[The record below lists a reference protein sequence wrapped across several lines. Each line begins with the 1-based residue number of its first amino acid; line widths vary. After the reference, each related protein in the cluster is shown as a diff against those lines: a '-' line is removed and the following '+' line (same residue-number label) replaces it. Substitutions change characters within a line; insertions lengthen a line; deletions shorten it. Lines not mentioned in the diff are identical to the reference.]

1 MRPPTP
7 PQLRAVVVRL
17 RLEGRTY
24 AEIADVT
31 GLGVATVNRIL
42 RLQRETGSTEPKSP
56 GGGNFSPLRGRVE
69 KKIKQLVDALP
80 DSTIAKLTAAL
91 ERAERLA
98 TSTSSVQRAL
108 KRMGYSRKKSAS

>member
-42 RLQRETGSTEPKSP
+42 
-56 GGGNFSPLRGRVE
+56 
-69 KKIKQLVDALP
+69 
-80 DSTIAKLTAAL
+80 KL
-91 ERAERLA
+91 
-98 TSTSSVQRAL
+98 
-108 KRMGYSRKKSAS
+108 